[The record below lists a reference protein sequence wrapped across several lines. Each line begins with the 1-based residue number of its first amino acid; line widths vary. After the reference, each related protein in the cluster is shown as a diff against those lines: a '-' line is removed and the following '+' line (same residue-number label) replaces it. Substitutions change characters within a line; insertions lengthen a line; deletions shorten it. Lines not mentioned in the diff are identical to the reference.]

1 MSNFWEIKKR
11 NYYWTAFELK
21 KHLPQLKGT
30 SIDEITSHLGSSGL
44 CILSEYSKPKPFW
57 VRLSLPFG
65 LIFMLLLLIT
75 LPIKFM
81 LTGTWHYKWEW
92 MSNWFRA
99 LGF

>member
-11 NYYWTAFELK
+11 NYYWAAIELK

-30 SIDEITSHLGSSGL
+30 SVDEITSHLRGSGL
-44 CILSEYSKPKPFW
+44 GIVSEYSKPKPFW

-65 LIFMLLLLIT
+65 LILMLLLLIT

-81 LTGTWHYKWEW
+81 LTGTWGYKWEW

>member
-11 NYYWTAFELK
+11 DYYWTAIELK
-21 KHLPQLKGT
+21 KYLPQLKGVPADD
-30 SIDEITSHLGSSGL
+30 IVDNLRGSGL
-44 CILSEYSKPKPFW
+44 GVVSQESKPKPFW

-65 LIFMLLLLIT
+65 LILLLLLLVT

-81 LTGTWHYKWEW
+81 FTGTWGYKLEW
-92 MSNWFRA
+92 LSNWFKA